1 MRIEKQQAW
10 QNYVETHFN
19 LTRKMADAKFAQ
31 ARAWEEMLAIL
42 RSFVNDYNVQRQWV
56 HEKRDDGCHSPA
68 QVLSWHKGTMYPES
82 VLNRILFATR
92 YTRHLGRH
100 GYIRFQDWRQN
111 ARARTGT
118 PAGQRVGLVISTLK
132 LEQQAVTLS
141 RYHVEVHEDRRHI
154 QAMSRPHV
162 AETVFRSPQLTL
174 FDLGPD
180 ECLLYW
186 KASAYAPRRR
196 HAPLSHVTQLI
207 LFEVPVEAKATGAE
221 TAPAPLRLVRAPQ
234 EHKRE

>member
-1 MRIEKQQAW
+1 MCKDIGRTKNAM
-10 QNYVETHFN
+10 
-19 LTRKMADAKFAQ
+19 MAVTV
-31 ARAWEEMLAIL
+31 RL
-42 RSFVNDYNVQRQWV
+42 RS
-56 HEKRDDGCHSPA
+56 SP
-68 QVLSWHKGTMYPES
+68 GTMYPES

-118 PAGQRVGLVISTLK
+118 PAGQREGLVISTLK

-180 ECLLYW
+180 EWLLYW
-186 KASAYAPRRR
+186 KASAYARSLG

>member
-1 MRIEKQQAW
+1 MCKDIGRTKNAM
-10 QNYVETHFN
+10 
-19 LTRKMADAKFAQ
+19 MAVTV
-31 ARAWEEMLAIL
+31 RL
-42 RSFVNDYNVQRQWV
+42 RS
-56 HEKRDDGCHSPA
+56 SP
-68 QVLSWHKGTMYPES
+68 GTMYPES

-180 ECLLYW
+180 EWLLYW

-196 HAPLSHVTQLI
+196 KQSGTKVTQLV
-207 LFEVPVEAKATGAE
+207 LFEVPVQDEVAGAE
-221 TAPAPLRLVRAPQ
+221 TASSFLRLMVSPQ
-234 EHKRE
+234 SEDEDS